1 MERERERILAQRKE
15 EALEAAEAC
24 ARLLKGRFG
33 ARRVIPFGSVASPGT
48 WHDRSD
54 IDLAVE
60 GLDPALFWQA
70 WASLEDVAPRGLSID
85 LVSLETASPELRA
98 RILGGVPVTESP
110 LEGLKGIVADELTAL
125 ERIQQRVAS
134 ALEALAEE
142 PGQVELMALAGYVHG
157 FYTGVES
164 IFERLAVG
172 LGEGLPRGEYWHVDL
187 LNQMADPQA
196 GRRPAVIDGPLRARL
211 REYLRFRHFFRHAYD
226 YELDWRRLR
235 ALVEGMGHVLAV
247 LRTQIETFLETTTD
261 DAREYTRRCA

>member
-1 MERERERILAQRKE
+1 MAPLREQV
-15 EALEAAEAC
+15 LEAIEAYTQ
-24 ARLLKGRFG
+24 LLKERFG
-33 ARRVIPFGSVASPGT
+33 VRRVIPFGSALVPGT
-48 WHDRSD
+48 WHQRSD

-70 WASLEDVAPRGLSID
+70 WASLEDLAPRGLSID

-98 RILGGVPVTESP
+98 RILGGVPVNFDP
-110 LEGLKGIVADELTAL
+110 LKALEGIVADELTAL

-134 ALEALAEE
+134 ALETLPEE
-142 PGQVELMALAGYVHG
+142 PGQIELVALAGYVHG

-172 LGEGLPRGEYWHVDL
+172 LEEGIPRGEYWYVDL

-196 GRRPAVIDGPLRARL
+196 GRRPAVIDEPLRARL

-226 YELDWRRLR
+226 YEMEWSKLR
-235 ALVEGMGHVLAV
+235 PLVEGMGWVLAA
-247 LRTQIETFLETTTD
+247 LRAQVEAFFETMVAAVDRPGEV
-261 DAREYTRRCA
+261 AEAEEGKAA